1 MAQVMQASIGG
12 LKAALKAQQQP
23 ACAKHSLA
31 GTPLQA
37 RRAGLPARLSQRIVP
52 SASGIPIP
60 EVTKLKEPEID
71 DAVNAIRF
79 LSIDGVNA
87 AKSGHPG
94 LPMG

>member
-1 MAQVMQASIGG
+1 MVAVMMHASINS
-12 LKAALKAQQQP
+12 LKAAHQQP

-31 GTPLQA
+31 GTPLLA
-37 RRAGLPARLSQRIVP
+37 RRAGLQVRLPQRLVTT
-52 SASGIPIP
+52 ASGI
-60 EVTKLKEPEID
+60 EVPDVVKIKEPEID